1 MREKNFVDPPYPPYF
16 GRTIDKI
23 GCFSQKGLRYSF
35 EILHGVVSNKNMK
48 IPMEMGVGEGVEL
61 KIYLN
66 MFSYV

>member
-1 MREKNFVDPPYPPYF
+1 M
-16 GRTIDKI
+16 
-23 GCFSQKGLRYSF
+23 KGLRYSF